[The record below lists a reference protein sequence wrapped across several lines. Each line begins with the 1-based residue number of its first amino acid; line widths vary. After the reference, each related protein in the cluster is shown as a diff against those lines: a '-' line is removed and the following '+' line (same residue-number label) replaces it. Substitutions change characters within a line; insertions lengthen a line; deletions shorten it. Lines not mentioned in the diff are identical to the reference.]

1 MEIKAGKSK
10 HGSFIMWDSLD
21 KRWNQKGFTLPEL
34 LVTICLTSF
43 LLSFF
48 LTCFFTI
55 SDSYKHYS
63 AMLELQDNL
72 LSAVELLTT
81 DIAGSTAVIE
91 CAADGCTLQQ
101 ENCIYYSLGK
111 DQQYQEHFY
120 RLEGK
125 ILYRRES
132 MQKNRQPMANFL
144 DTLEFRYLDQNGV
157 PTEQCEDVRAI
168 QFLVSGSYLGQRMKL
183 EQIVR
188 LAGAL
193 YV

>member
-1 MEIKAGKSK
+1 MKSK
-10 HGSFIMWDSLD
+10 HGSFIMRDSCD
-21 KRWNQKGFTLPEL
+21 KLRDQNGFTLSEL

-48 LTCFFTI
+48 LTCFLTI

-81 DIAGSTAVIE
+81 DIASSTAVIA
-91 CAADGCTLQQ
+91 CATDACTLQQ
-101 ENCIYYSLGK
+101 ESCIYYSLGK

-120 RLEGK
+120 ALEGK
-125 ILYRRES
+125 ILYRRENI
-132 MQKNRQPMANFL
+132 QKSRQPMANFIE
-144 DTLEFRYLDQNGV
+144 TLEFRYLDQNGA
-157 PTEQCEDVRAI
+157 PTEQCENVRAI
-168 QFLVSGSYLGQRMKL
+168 QFFVSGRYLEQRMKM